1 MDLDNYKQ
9 LWSRE
14 EISETPEISLEKQKE
29 IHTPLEKIRRNMRL
43 EFWSSTTL
51 LLFVLGAIWTLPLE
65 FKFKLYIFI
74 LVFSMTMITMFF
86 YNRFFKLYKEIA
98 NLNLKTLESLK
109 DLLFQFELNKQYYIS
124 FYLCFVPFLVCEMI
138 LMVEFTPKYQYVP
151 HLVFAGI
158 FIGSVLAALFFLYV
172 LGKVFFEYFYGKHI
186 KRIKNLV
193 NELSE

>member
-29 IHTPLEKIRRNMRL
+29 IHTPLEKIRANMRM
-43 EFWSSTTL
+43 EFWSTL
-51 LLFVLGAIWTLPLE
+51 IFLVFILIFIWTFQLE
-65 FKFKLYIFI
+65 YKFKLYIFI
-74 LVFSMTMITMFF
+74 LVFSMALVTMFF
-86 YNRFFKLYKEIA
+86 YNRFFKLYREIG
-98 NLNLKTLESLK
+98 NPGLKTLESLK

-124 FYLCFVPFLVCEMI
+124 FYLSFVPFLVCEMI
-138 LMVEFTPKYQYVP
+138 IVIEFTPNYG
-151 HLVFAGI
+151 HSSDLVFTS
-158 FIGSVLAALFFLYV
+158 FFVGSLLFGLGSLYILGKLFFEFL
-172 LGKVFFEYFYGKHI
+172 YGKHI